1 MYIDDIKIIKENL
14 LCNTLTDLAWAIANF
29 YRNDNSE
36 WKRYLNDLALFQPV
50 YCVYLALPSLSMYII
65 KCSQISL

>member
-29 YRNDNSE
+29 YRSDNSE
-36 WKRYLNDLALFQPV
+36 WKRY
-50 YCVYLALPSLSMYII
+50 
-65 KCSQISL
+65 